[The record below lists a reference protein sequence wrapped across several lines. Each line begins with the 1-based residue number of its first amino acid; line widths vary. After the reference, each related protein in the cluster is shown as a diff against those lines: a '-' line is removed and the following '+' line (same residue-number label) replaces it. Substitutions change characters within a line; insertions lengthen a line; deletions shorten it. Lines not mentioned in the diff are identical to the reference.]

1 MGNIRTTRIRTST
14 VVLVVFGLTVAQLVR
29 VQAQQPMNTDRH
41 TAAQAAAY
49 KALYTCSGLFDAGLT
64 EQRLQDDIFSGIR
77 AHLKQAMVGMRAVVD
92 EKSRTVSVAFA
103 DDMPPRVAAWRPH
116 LGCAQLPIGA
126 TAEAVQYLPRLP
138 DHVVAPKTDAA
149 DWPQGDQNATTILP
163 AAQKAALR
171 SVLDDVF
178 GNETYGGITWGVVVV
193 KDGKIVAERYDRG
206 YDMHTP
212 QRTNSMAKSL
222 AATVIGAAVHQG
234 LLDIHAPAPIAE
246 WQQPGDPRAAI
257 TINHL
262 LHMAS
267 GLYTERA
274 GNPQSLLY
282 YGGAAATERS
292 AVNIIDSL
300 PGTRW
305 LYAGSDTILTLH
317 ALRNVLQ
324 DDDRYLAFPFE
335 EVAWKIGMTRTTAE
349 TDWNGGFLMSGQL
362 WSTARDFARF
372 GLLYLNDGMWNGERV
387 TPAGWSE
394 YVSTPAPAQPSAG
407 RNADGRRYG
416 AQFWLF
422 GPREGLPG
430 GFYTALGARG
440 QYAMIVPS
448 ANMVI
453 VRRGF
458 DRSDGESFRP
468 APFAA
473 DVVSALA
480 PTLGN

>member
-1 MGNIRTTRIRTST
+1 
-14 VVLVVFGLTVAQLVR
+14 VLV
-29 VQAQQPMNTDRH
+29 
-41 TAAQAAAY
+41 
-49 KALYTCSGLFDAGLT
+49 
-64 EQRLQDDIFSGIR
+64 
-77 AHLKQAMVGMRAVVD
+77 
-92 EKSRTVSVAFA
+92 
-103 DDMPPRVAAWRPH
+103 
-116 LGCAQLPIGA
+116 
-126 TAEAVQYLPRLP
+126 
-138 DHVVAPKTDAA
+138 
-149 DWPQGDQNATTILP
+149 
-163 AAQKAALR
+163 
-171 SVLDDVF
+171 DVF
-178 GNETYGGITWGVVVV
+178 TNETYGGITWGVVVV
-193 KDGKIVAERYDRG
+193 KDGTIVAERYDRG

-282 YGGAAATERS
+282 YGGAAAAERS
-292 AVNIIDSL
+292 AVNIVDSL

-335 EVAWKIGMTRTTAE
+335 EVAWKIGMTHTTAE

-372 GLLYLNDGMWNGERV
+372 GLLYLNDG
-387 TPAGWSE
+387 
-394 YVSTPAPAQPSAG
+394 
-407 RNADGRRYG
+407 
-416 AQFWLF
+416 
-422 GPREGLPG
+422 
-430 GFYTALGARG
+430 
-440 QYAMIVPS
+440 
-448 ANMVI
+448 
-453 VRRGF
+453 
-458 DRSDGESFRP
+458 
-468 APFAA
+468 
-473 DVVSALA
+473 
-480 PTLGN
+480 